1 MNEAKLQEEVPQLLR
16 SALPQARIQL
26 RRRPHRPTNGGLSGP
41 DLIAEFTVGGKTKRL
56 LIEVKVPGYPSSLLQ
71 VFQTLQL
78 AAKHQRG
85 YPVVVTDALSERGAQ
100 LAKEAG
106 VGFLDLAG
114 NCWLNLGNIY
124 IDKTAHVRRSRPP
137 TELRRLFSPKAT
149 RVIRT
154 MLETPSKPWE
164 IVKLAAVS
172 QVSIGHA
179 YKVTQKLLQQGF
191 LVQEQRRVHLREPGT
206 LLDTWAQ
213 QYRIDPATMQSFYT
227 TEAKDPA
234 AVIAHMVQVAKDR
247 NLICAFTL
255 HAGASLIAPFTRFTD
270 VHVYLKESLSDNLLK
285 ALKLERIEFGGTVHV
300 LQPYEEGVLHHLQ
313 RLNDTPVVCKTQ
325 LYLDL
330 FQHPTRGREAAD
342 FLRREHMKI

>member
-1 MNEAKLQEEVPQLLR
+1 MNESQLQQKVPRLLR
-16 SALPQARIQL
+16 EALPHARVKI
-26 RRRPHRPTNGGLSGP
+26 RHGPHRTNGGLSRP

-71 VFQTLQL
+71 AFQVLQL
-78 AAKHQRG
+78 ACKHERG
-85 YPVVVTDALSERGAQ
+85 YPVVVTDALSEQGAR

-114 NCWLNLGNIY
+114 NCWLNLGEIY
-124 IDKTAHVRRSRPP
+124 VDKTAHARLSRPP
-137 TELRRLFSPKAT
+137 AELRRLFSPKAT

-154 MLETPSKPWE
+154 LLEEPSKTWE
-164 IVKLAAVS
+164 IVKLATAA

-179 YKVTQKLLQQGF
+179 YKVTHKLLQQGF
-191 LVQEQRRVHLREPGT
+191 LVQEQRLVRLREPGT
-206 LLDTWAQ
+206 LLDAWAQ
-213 QYRIDPATMQSFYT
+213 QYRIDPAAVQSFYT
-227 TEAKDPA
+227 QVKDPTT
-234 AVIAHMVQVAKDR
+234 VIAHVANIAR
-247 NLICAFTL
+247 EQHLTCAFTL

-270 VHVYLKESLSDNLLK
+270 VHFYLKEPLSDDLLK

-300 LQPYEEGVLHHLQ
+300 LQPYDEGVLHHLQ
-313 RLNDTPVVCKTQ
+313 HLNEIPVVCTTQ

-342 FLRREHMKI
+342 FLRREHLKL

>member
-1 MNEAKLQEEVPQLLR
+1 MTESQLQQKVPQLLR
-16 SALPQARIQL
+16 AALPQAHITL
-26 RRRPHRPTNGGLSGP
+26 RHGPQRTTNGGLSGP

-71 VFQTLQL
+71 AFQALQL
-78 AAKHQRG
+78 VAKRQRG

-114 NCWLNLGNIY
+114 NCWLNLGEVY
-124 IDKTAHVRRSRPP
+124 VDKTAPTRLSRAPA
-137 TELRRLFSPKAT
+137 ELRRLFSPKAT

-154 MLETPSKPWE
+154 LLEEPSKTWE
-164 IVKLAAVS
+164 IVKLAAAS

-179 YKVTQKLLQQGF
+179 YKVTHKLLQQGF
-191 LVQEQRRVHLREPGT
+191 LVQEQHLVRLREPAT
-206 LLDTWAQ
+206 LLDAWAQ
-213 QYRIDPATMQSFYT
+213 QYRIDPPTVQSFYT
-227 TEAKDPA
+227 EVKDPTTVMA
-234 AVIAHMVQVAKDR
+234 HVAQIAKERH
-247 NLICAFTL
+247 LTCAFTL

-270 VHVYLKESLSDNLLK
+270 VHCYLKEPLSDDLLK
-285 ALKLERIEFGGTVHV
+285 ALQLERIEFGGTVHV
-300 LQPYEEGVLHHLQ
+300 IQPYDEGVLHHLQ
-313 RLNDTPVVCKTQ
+313 HLNEIPVVCKTQ

-342 FLRREHMKI
+342 FLRREHLKM